1 MTAPQLHH
9 RRRRSPWVGPLGLY
23 RSGSTPLHRAPVG
36 AKLAA
41 LALLGVAV
49 VVLRGPVAALALLAV
64 AVAAAG
70 VARQPA
76 RATLTGLLPVLV
88 GAVSLAAF
96 QWWQQGLAA
105 AIEVSADL
113 VTLVVAAG
121 VVTATTP
128 ADRMLD
134 ALERAARPLRHVG
147 LRPEILA
154 LSVALMLRTVPALVQ
169 TAAEVRDAARARGLE
184 RSPRALLV
192 PAAVRTV
199 ARARATGE
207 ALAARGLGD

>member
-1 MTAPQLHH
+1 MSG
-9 RRRRSPWVGPLGLY
+9 RRLAPWVGPLGLY
-23 RSGSTPLHRAPVG
+23 RSGSTVLHRAPVG

-41 LALLGVAV
+41 LTGLGIAV
-49 VVLRGPVAALALLAV
+49 VVLRGPVGALGLLAL

-70 VARQPA
+70 VARMPV
-76 RATLTGLLPVLV
+76 RATLTGLVPVLV
-88 GAVSLAAF
+88 GTAVLAAF
-96 QWWQQGLAA
+96 QWWQQGLAV

-113 VTLVVAAG
+113 LTLVVAAG

-169 TAAEVRDAARARGLE
+169 TGAEVRDAARARGLE
-184 RSPRALLV
+184 RNPRALLV

-199 ARARATGE
+199 ARARSTGE
-207 ALAARGLGD
+207 ALAARGLGE

>member
-1 MTAPQLHH
+1 
-9 RRRRSPWVGPLGLY
+9 
-23 RSGSTPLHRAPVG
+23 
-36 AKLAA
+36 
-41 LALLGVAV
+41 
-49 VVLRGPVAALALLAV
+49 VLRGPVSALGLLAL

-70 VARQPA
+70 VARMPV
-76 RATLTGLLPVLV
+76 RATLRGLVPVLV
-88 GAVSLAAF
+88 GTAVLAAF
-96 QWWQQGLAA
+96 QWWQQGPAV

-113 VTLVVAAG
+113 LTLVVAAG

-169 TAAEVRDAARARGLE
+169 TGAEVRDAARARGLE
-184 RSPRALLV
+184 RNPRALLV

-199 ARARATGE
+199 ARARSTGE
-207 ALAARGLGD
+207 ALAARGLGE